1 MLLSKLNDSNFITS
15 IMKPNH
21 NAEQNFAVR
30 QDSHL
35 KGVEIQIFLYSMNK
49 NVIKVSRP

>member
-1 MLLSKLNDSNFITS
+1 
-15 IMKPNH
+15 MKPNH

-35 KGVEIQIFLYSMNK
+35 KWVEIQIFLYLFYEQECNQGVK
-49 NVIKVSRP
+49 ALRTFIWRGA